1 MNTSR
6 ARDLRSTSATIIFLA
21 IWLMMLTACNTA
33 QNTQTDSSGAP
44 SLPPTAS
51 MAADFTAMTDST
63 AQSALGVATVP
74 SVTIQS
80 VSYFS
85 YAAFNVA
92 GWNTVIRIG
101 MAIPVAAFLE
111 SFHHIPV
118 KQPDGSWVR
127 SYSVTVGGLLYSAQL
142 YAKVVDTE
150 VHWDMYISKEGDYSK
165 FNWFSGVSELGGT
178 TGYWILQK
186 DPDQPVP
193 LLRIDWNWDAAT
205 DTGDIRYTNV
215 EPGGAENGGYIYY
228 GNNAPGP
235 YQAFYDIYNKG
246 QDDLIEIE
254 MNTDTHEGR
263 VRNLLHFGNEDWH
276 YWDSNLQDT
285 VPPA

>member
-1 MNTSR
+1 MKH
-6 ARDLRSTSATIIFLA
+6 LREKYLLAATGKFFL
-21 IWLMMLTACNTA
+21 LVMGTVLLVACNA
-33 QNTQTDSSGAP
+33 PEKASTDTSGAP
-44 SLPPTAS
+44 TLPPSAS
-51 MAADFTAMTDST
+51 MAADFNVMTDTS
-63 AQSALGVATVP
+63 AQSVTGVVAQ
-74 SVTIQS
+74 QS
-80 VSYFS
+80 VSAQSNSYFS

-92 GWNTVIRIG
+92 VWNTVIRVG
-101 MAIPVAAFLE
+101 MAIPVGAFLE

-127 SYSVTVGGLLYSAQL
+127 SYSVTVGGLLYTAQL
-142 YAKVVDTE
+142 YTKVVDTE
-150 VHWDMYISKEGDYSK
+150 VHWDMYISKEGSYSK
-165 FNWFSGVSELGGT
+165 FNWFTGVSELGGS

-228 GNNAPGP
+228 GNNAPQP

-246 QDDLIEIE
+246 KDDLVEIE
-254 MNTDTHEGR
+254 MNTDSHEGR

-276 YWDSNLQDT
+276 YWDSSLQDT